1 MNITD
6 VRIRVTETEGSKMK
20 ALASI
25 TIDNEFVVHDIKII
39 ESAKGLFVAMPSRKD
54 GNGEYKDICHPL
66 NSNVRKLITD
76 AVLEKYEEVTASE

>member
-6 VRIRVTETEGSKMK
+6 VRIRVTETEGNKMK

-25 TIDNEFVVHDIKII
+25 TLDNEFVIHDIKVI

-54 GNGEYKDICHPL
+54 GNGEYKDVCHPL
-66 NSNVRKLITD
+66 NSDVRKYITD
-76 AVLEKYEEVTASE
+76 TVLEKYDEVTTSE

>member
-25 TIDNEFVVHDIKII
+25 TIENEFVVHDIKII

-66 NSNVRKLITD
+66 NSDVRKFITD